1 MKRLHDYNQYI
12 GKTVKATSANNYS
25 EIKGK
30 CINVRECVD
39 DYTKGASGIRYLADI
54 ERAGDVKVGLAS
66 TMEII
71 EANSVTARRD
81 GTILQH
87 YDRP

>member
-1 MKRLHDYNQYI
+1 MKRLHDYDQYI
-12 GKTVKATSANNYS
+12 GKLVKVTSANDYS
-25 EIKGK
+25 EIKGN
-30 CINVRECVD
+30 CLNVRECVD

-71 EANSVTARRD
+71 EMNAIGEAR
-81 GTILQH
+81 QKA
-87 YDRP
+87 

>member
-1 MKRLHDYNQYI
+1 MKRLHDYDQYI
-12 GKTVKATSANNYS
+12 GKLVKATSANDYS

-30 CINVRECVD
+30 CLNVRECVD

-71 EANSVTARRD
+71 EANDADQATASQAH
-81 GTILQH
+81 G
-87 YDRP
+87 